1 MPTMEEL
8 QQQVLDLQE
17 ENAQLRTSNETLSQ
31 ERENLQHEIDDV
43 RTLNQKM
50 FLKLTAEQSK
60 ADDDDGKNDPPA
72 KSCADV
78 AKELASKF

>member
-1 MPTMEEL
+1 MSTMEEL

-31 ERENLQHEIDDV
+31 ERENLQHEIEDV

-60 ADDDDGKNDPPA
+60 LDEPGEPEPPA
-72 KSCADV
+72 KSCTDV

>member
-17 ENAQLRTSNETLSQ
+17 EKRQLETSNATLLQ
-31 ERENLQHEIDDV
+31 DKENLQKEVNDV
-43 RTLNQKM
+43 RELNQKM

-60 ADDDDGKNDPPA
+60 ADELDGPEPPA
-72 KSCADV
+72 KSAADL